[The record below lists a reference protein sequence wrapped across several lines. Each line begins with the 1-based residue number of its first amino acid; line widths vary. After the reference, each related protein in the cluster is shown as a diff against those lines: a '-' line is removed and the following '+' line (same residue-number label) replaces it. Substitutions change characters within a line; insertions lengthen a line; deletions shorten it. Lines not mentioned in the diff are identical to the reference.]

1 MRTSFTSSASVPAG
15 TAVIAIPVASEGPV
29 PAEVGLSRAQL
40 SAMGFE
46 GRCCSTLALPPAPR
60 SKSARVL
67 VGIGAVKDLDENTMR
82 NIGAAAARAC
92 SRHASMATTVAGAGR
107 LDRRA
112 AAKAFVEGAAL
123 ALHRWAELK
132 RDKSSVPSLRRIVLV
147 SADAQVRAGIAEGT
161 AVATA
166 VCTAR
171 DHANTPPSHL
181 TATRFA
187 REAVA
192 IARKTGL
199 RATVYDKKQ
208 LQAMGCGGI
217 VGVNA
222 GSVEPPRVVKL
233 VWAPAGATKKVVLVG
248 KGVMY
253 DSGGISLK
261 PSDASHASMKMDM
274 SGAAAVLGAMSAL
287 RALKVKTHVTAY
299 LMCTDNLPS
308 GSAMKLGDVLTF
320 RNGKTAEIHN
330 TDAEGR
336 LILADGLSLGAE
348 TKPDAMVDI
357 ATLTGACMAAL
368 GKKMA
373 GVLGNDQGVVD
384 QLLASSR
391 RTDELI
397 WQLPLFGDY
406 RALLDSNV
414 ADMKNVG
421 GPYGGAIT
429 AALFLNEFTAGVP
442 WAHLDIAGPMESDG
456 DNGWLNRG
464 ATAFGTRL
472 LIDFV
477 ANFQP
482 VSAKKSAGRKP
493 AAKKSAAKKSVSKPA
508 RKTAARRKPA
518 AKK

>member
-1 MRTSFTSSASVPAG
+1 
-15 TAVIAIPVASEGPV
+15 
-29 PAEVGLSRAQL
+29 
-40 SAMGFE
+40 
-46 GRCCSTLALPPAPR
+46 
-60 SKSARVL
+60 
-67 VGIGAVKDLDENTMR
+67 
-82 NIGAAAARAC
+82 
-92 SRHASMATTVAGAGR
+92 
-107 LDRRA
+107 
-112 AAKAFVEGAAL
+112 
-123 ALHRWAELK
+123 
-132 RDKSSVPSLRRIVLV
+132 
-147 SADAQVRAGIAEGT
+147 
-161 AVATA
+161 
-166 VCTAR
+166 
-171 DHANTPPSHL
+171 
-181 TATRFA
+181 
-187 REAVA
+187 
-192 IARKTGL
+192 
-199 RATVYDKKQ
+199 
-208 LQAMGCGGI
+208 
-217 VGVNA
+217 
-222 GSVEPPRVVKL
+222 
-233 VWAPAGATKKVVLVG
+233 
-248 KGVMY
+248 
-253 DSGGISLK
+253 
-261 PSDASHASMKMDM
+261 
-274 SGAAAVLGAMSAL
+274 MSAL

-373 GVLGNDQGVVD
+373 GVLGNNQGVVD

-397 WQLPLFGDY
+397 WQLPLFQDY

-429 AALFLNEFTAGVP
+429 ASLFLNEFTGGVP
-442 WAHLDIAGPMESDG
+442 WAHLDIAGPMEADG

-477 ANFQP
+477 ANFDPAGLKQAS
-482 VSAKKSAGRKP
+482 VAKKSTGSKKSTT
-493 AAKKSAAKKSVSKPA
+493 AAKKPAGTKK
-508 RKTAARRKPA
+508 T
-518 AKK
+518 KKK

>member
-1 MRTSFTSSASVPAG
+1 MRTTFTSSKSVPAG
-15 TAVIAIPVASEGPV
+15 TAVVAIPVASDGPV
-29 PAEVGLSRAQL
+29 PAEIGLTRAQL
-40 SAMGFE
+40 AAMGFE
-46 GRCCSTLALPPAPR
+46 GRCCSTLALPPAAR
-60 SKSARVL
+60 SKTARVL

-92 SRHASMATTVAGAGR
+92 SRHASMATSIAGAGR

-112 AAKAFVEGAAL
+112 AAKVFVEGAAL
-123 ALHRWAELK
+123 ALHRWADLK
-132 RDKSSVPSLRRIVLV
+132 HDKSSVPALRKVVLL
-147 SADAQVRAGIAEGT
+147 SADAQVRTGIAEGT

-192 IARKTGL
+192 IAKKSGL

-233 VWAPAGATKKVVLVG
+233 VWAPAGAKKKVVLVG

-274 SGAAAVLGAMSAL
+274 SGAAAVLGTMSAL

-373 GVLGNDQGVVD
+373 GVLGNNQGVVD

-397 WQLPLFGDY
+397 WQLPLFQDY

-429 AALFLNEFTAGVP
+429 ASLFLNEFTGGIP
-442 WAHLDIAGPMESDG
+442 WAHLDIAGPMEADG

-477 ANFQP
+477 ANFDP
-482 VSAKKSAGRKP
+482 AGLKQ
-493 AAKKSAAKKSVSKPA
+493 ASAAKKSTGSK
-508 RKTAARRKPA
+508 KSTTA
-518 AKK
+518 AKKPAGTKKTKKK

>member
-1 MRTSFTSSASVPAG
+1 MRTIFTSSKSVPAG
-15 TAVIAIPVASEGPV
+15 TAVVAIPVASDGPV
-29 PAEVGLSRAQL
+29 PAEIGLTRAQL
-40 SAMGFE
+40 AAMGFE
-46 GRCCSTLALPPAPR
+46 GRCCSTLALPPAAR
-60 SKSARVL
+60 SKTARVL

-92 SRHASMATTVAGAGR
+92 SRHASMATSIAGAGR

-112 AAKAFVEGAAL
+112 AAKVFVEGAAL
-123 ALHRWAELK
+123 ALHRWADLK
-132 RDKSSVPSLRRIVLV
+132 HDKSSVPALRKVVLL
-147 SADAQVRAGIAEGT
+147 SADAQVRTGIAEGT

-192 IARKTGL
+192 IARKSGL

-233 VWAPAGATKKVVLVG
+233 VWAPAGAKKKVVLVG

-274 SGAAAVLGAMSAL
+274 SGAAAVLGTMSAL

-373 GVLGNDQGVVD
+373 GVLGNNQGVVD

-397 WQLPLFGDY
+397 WQLPLFQDY

-429 AALFLNEFTAGVP
+429 ASLFLNEFTGGVP
-442 WAHLDIAGPMESDG
+442 WAHLDIAGPMEADG

-477 ANFQP
+477 ANFDPAGLKQAS
-482 VSAKKSAGRKP
+482 VAKKSTGSKKP
-493 AAKKSAAKKSVSKPA
+493 TTAAKKPAGTKK
-508 RKTAARRKPA
+508 T
-518 AKK
+518 KKK

>member
-1 MRTSFTSSASVPAG
+1 MRTTFTSSKSVPAG
-15 TAVIAIPVASEGPV
+15 TAVVAIPVASDGPV
-29 PAEVGLSRAQL
+29 PAEIGLTRAQL
-40 SAMGFE
+40 AAMGFE
-46 GRCCSTLALPPAPR
+46 GRCCSTLALPPAAR
-60 SKSARVL
+60 SKTARVL

-92 SRHASMATTVAGAGR
+92 SRHASMATSIAGAGR

-112 AAKAFVEGAAL
+112 AAKVFVEGAAL
-123 ALHRWAELK
+123 ALHRWADLK
-132 RDKSSVPSLRRIVLV
+132 HDKSSVPALRKVVLL
-147 SADAQVRAGIAEGT
+147 SADAQVRTGIAEGT

-192 IARKTGL
+192 IARKSGL

-233 VWAPAGATKKVVLVG
+233 VWAPAGAKKKVVLVG

-274 SGAAAVLGAMSAL
+274 SGAAAVLGTMSAL

-373 GVLGNDQGVVD
+373 GVLGNNQGVVD

-397 WQLPLFGDY
+397 WQLPLFQDY

-429 AALFLNEFTAGVP
+429 ASLFLNEFTGGIP
-442 WAHLDIAGPMESDG
+442 WAHLDIAGPMEADG

-477 ANFQP
+477 ANFDP
-482 VSAKKSAGRKP
+482 AGLKQ
-493 AAKKSAAKKSVSKPA
+493 ASAAKKSTGSK
-508 RKTAARRKPA
+508 KSTTA
-518 AKK
+518 AKKPAGTKKTKKK

>member
-1 MRTSFTSSASVPAG
+1 MRTTFTSSKSVPAG
-15 TAVIAIPVASEGPV
+15 TAVVAIPVASDGPV
-29 PAEVGLSRAQL
+29 PAEIGLTRAQL
-40 SAMGFE
+40 AAMGFE
-46 GRCCSTLALPPAPR
+46 GRCCSTLALPPAAR
-60 SKSARVL
+60 SKTARVL

-92 SRHASMATTVAGAGR
+92 SRHASMATSIAGAGR

-112 AAKAFVEGAAL
+112 AAKVFVEGAAL
-123 ALHRWAELK
+123 ALHRWADLK
-132 RDKSSVPSLRRIVLV
+132 HDKSSVPALRKVVLL
-147 SADAQVRAGIAEGT
+147 SADAQVRTGIAEGT

-192 IARKTGL
+192 IARKSGL

-233 VWAPAGATKKVVLVG
+233 VWAPAGAKKKVVLVG

-274 SGAAAVLGAMSAL
+274 SGAAAVLGTMSAL

-373 GVLGNDQGVVD
+373 GVLGNNQGVVD

-397 WQLPLFGDY
+397 WQLPLFQDY

-429 AALFLNEFTAGVP
+429 ASLFLNEFTGGIP
-442 WAHLDIAGPMESDG
+442 WAHLDIAGPMEADG

-477 ANFQP
+477 ANFDPAGLKQAS
-482 VSAKKSAGRKP
+482 VAKKSTGSKKP
-493 AAKKSAAKKSVSKPA
+493 TTAAKKPAGTKK
-508 RKTAARRKPA
+508 T
-518 AKK
+518 KKK

>member
-1 MRTSFTSSASVPAG
+1 MRTSFTVAKSVPA
-15 TAVIAIPVASEGPV
+15 TAAIIAIPVAIDGPV
-29 PAEVGLSRAQL
+29 PKEVGLTRAQL
-40 SAMGFE
+40 GAMGFE
-46 GRCCSTLALPPAPR
+46 GKCCTTLPIAPASG

-67 VGIGAVKDLDENTMR
+67 VGIGAVKDINEATMR

-92 SRHASMATTVAGAGR
+92 AKHGSMATTLAGVSR
-107 LDRRA
+107 LNKRA

-123 ALHRWAELK
+123 ALHRWVNLK
-132 RDKSSVPSLRRIVLV
+132 NDKSSLPTLTKITLV
-147 SADAQVRAGIAEGT
+147 GDSADAKAGAAEGV

-181 TATRFA
+181 TATKFA
-187 REAVA
+187 KEAVA
-192 IARKTGL
+192 IAKKSGL
-199 RATVYDKKQ
+199 KVTVYDKKQ
-208 LQAMGCGGI
+208 LEALGCGGI

-233 VWAPAGATKKVVLVG
+233 VWAPAGATNKVVLVG

-261 PSDASHASMKMDM
+261 PSDAGHASMKMDM
-274 SGAAAVLGAMSAL
+274 SGAAAVLGAMSTL
-287 RALKVKTHVTAY
+287 KALKVKTHVTAY

-348 TKPDAMVDI
+348 GKPDAMVDI
-357 ATLTGACMAAL
+357 ATLTGACMGAL

-373 GVLGNDQGVVD
+373 GVLGNNQGVVD
-384 QLLASSR
+384 QLLASSG
-391 RTDELI
+391 RTDELL
-397 WQLPLFGDY
+397 WQLPLFQDY

-429 AALFLNEFTAGVP
+429 ASLFLNEFTGGIP
-442 WAHLDIAGPMESDG
+442 WAHLDIAGPMEADG

-477 ANFQP
+477 ANFKKP
-482 VSAKKSAGRKP
+482 VKAPKK
-493 AAKKSAAKKSVSKPA
+493 
-508 RKTAARRKPA
+508 
-518 AKK
+518 

>member
-1 MRTSFTSSASVPAG
+1 MRTTFTSSKSVPAG
-15 TAVIAIPVASEGPV
+15 TAVVAIPVASDGPV
-29 PAEVGLSRAQL
+29 PAEIGLTRAQL
-40 SAMGFE
+40 AAMGFE
-46 GRCCSTLALPPAPR
+46 GRCCSTLALPPAAR
-60 SKSARVL
+60 SKTARVL

-92 SRHASMATTVAGAGR
+92 SRHASMATSIAGAGR

-112 AAKAFVEGAAL
+112 AAKVFVEGAAL
-123 ALHRWAELK
+123 ALHRWADLK
-132 RDKSSVPSLRRIVLV
+132 HDKSSVPALRKVVLL
-147 SADAQVRAGIAEGT
+147 SADAQVRTGIAEGT

-192 IARKTGL
+192 IAKKSGL

-233 VWAPAGATKKVVLVG
+233 VWAPAGAKKKVVLVG

-373 GVLGNDQGVVD
+373 GVLGNNQGVVD

-397 WQLPLFGDY
+397 WQLPLFQDY

-429 AALFLNEFTAGVP
+429 ASLFLNEFTGGIP
-442 WAHLDIAGPMESDG
+442 WAHLDIAGPMEADG

-477 ANFQP
+477 ANFDP
-482 VSAKKSAGRKP
+482 AGLKTASGTKKSAGAKKSTT
-493 AAKKSAAKKSVSKPA
+493 AAKKPAGTKK
-508 RKTAARRKPA
+508 T
-518 AKK
+518 KKK

>member
-1 MRTSFTSSASVPAG
+1 MRTTFTSSKSVPAG
-15 TAVIAIPVASEGPV
+15 TAVVAIPVASDGPV
-29 PAEVGLSRAQL
+29 PAEIGLTRAQL
-40 SAMGFE
+40 AAMGFE
-46 GRCCSTLALPPAPR
+46 GRCCSTLALPPAAR
-60 SKSARVL
+60 SKTARVL

-92 SRHASMATTVAGAGR
+92 SRHASMATSIAGAGR

-112 AAKAFVEGAAL
+112 AAKVFVEGAAL
-123 ALHRWAELK
+123 ALHRWADLK
-132 RDKSSVPSLRRIVLV
+132 HDKSSVPALRKVVLL
-147 SADAQVRAGIAEGT
+147 SADAQVRTGIAEGT

-192 IARKTGL
+192 IAKKSGL

-233 VWAPAGATKKVVLVG
+233 VWAPAGAKKKVVLVG

-274 SGAAAVLGAMSAL
+274 SGAAAVLGTMSAL

-373 GVLGNDQGVVD
+373 GVLGNNQGVVD

-397 WQLPLFGDY
+397 WQLPLFQDY

-429 AALFLNEFTAGVP
+429 ASLFLNEFTGGIP
-442 WAHLDIAGPMESDG
+442 WAHLDIAGPMEADG

-477 ANFQP
+477 ANFDP
-482 VSAKKSAGRKP
+482 AGLKTASGTKKSAGAKKSTT
-493 AAKKSAAKKSVSKPA
+493 AAKKPAGTKK
-508 RKTAARRKPA
+508 T
-518 AKK
+518 KKK